1 MRHRIVMGIGV
12 ACALLG
18 SGKAAAQRA
27 RYSVY
32 ADLGAMSALADL
44 NSSGTASL
52 KGGLYLGGGLN
63 WQMVP
68 EDSSLVL
75 QGDVTWTRQELRTTR
90 AGNGTKVDLVF
101 IGAIFDYTWIQ
112 ARRFQF
118 TLSGGGGVVLVHAE
132 DSAAATRARPFARLG
147 LGARYVLRP
156 NLHAF
161 LQGIGM
167 IYDLQSFP
175 AASVLGPY
183 TRRQSEVGIGAGLA
197 LGL

>member
-1 MRHRIVMGIGV
+1 
-12 ACALLG
+12 
-18 SGKAAAQRA
+18 
-27 RYSVY
+27 
-32 ADLGAMSALADL
+32 MSALADL

-68 EDSSLVL
+68 QDSSLVL
-75 QGDVTWTRQELRTTR
+75 QGDVTWTKQELRTTK
-90 AGNGTKVDLVF
+90 AGDGTKVDLVF
-101 IGAIFDYTWIQ
+101 IGANFDYTWTQ
-112 ARRFQF
+112 TRRFQF
-118 TLSGGGGVVLVHAE
+118 TLLGGGGVVLIHAE
-132 DSAAATRARPFARLG
+132 DSTAATRARPFARLG

-167 IYDLQSFP
+167 LYDLQNFP

-183 TRRQSEVGIGAGLA
+183 TQRQSEVGIGAGLA